1 MRRPCFLL
9 PAPPSRSLHGRLTDE
24 PSSPRARRCRT
35 SAQSSAARR
44 RRASLCRPE
53 HPCPGPLAG
62 ARRERARGQTRLPGR
77 LAPRAVGSRS
87 SGEGARSAWGTGR
100 QERAEG
106 TVEVGAPPAG
116 RTTGQSQC
124 CAQRRRRGRPRARAR
139 GHARP
144 NSPSRP
150 IRRMARSRVDVACIH
165 PTPLH
170 LFARPRACAGRESQ
184 RRLPFLPPPLRL
196 PARPTR
202 SRRDAVPRAP
212 HGWGG
217 GPSCAHGRS
226 TSVGARMGG
235 RDACWSTVWSIGRSA
250 GGRAGARASVR
261 R

>member
-184 RRLPFLPPPLRL
+184 RRLPFLPPP
-196 PARPTR
+196 PALAGPADAISPRR
-202 SRRDAVPRAP
+202 SAP
-212 HGWGG
+212 SAARVGWGSVVCARAVDVG
-217 GPSCAHGRS
+217 GGAHGRAGRVLVDRLVDR
-226 TSVGARMGG
+226 SVGG
-235 RDACWSTVWSIGRSA
+235 R
-250 GGRAGARASVR
+250 
-261 R
+261 